1 VWAHGDY
8 CIINPKT
15 KGIVMLGRSD
25 GTLNPNG
32 VRFGSAEIYN
42 IVEAFKEVQDSLCV
56 SRRIGLD
63 EQVVLFLKMA
73 DGHLFSQ
80 DLVGRVKIAIRTQ
93 LSARHLPSIILE
105 TKAIPYTLSGKK
117 VEVAVKQIISGE
129 DVGNRGALANPES
142 LDLYSNIPALRPSG
156 IN

>member
-1 VWAHGDY
+1 LYGD
-8 CIINPKT
+8 P
-15 KGIVMLGRSD
+15 R
-25 GTLNPNG
+25 
-32 VRFGSAEIYN
+32 
-42 IVEAFKEVQDSLCV
+42 
-56 SRRIGLD
+56 
-63 EQVVLFLKMA
+63 
-73 DGHLFSQ
+73 FSQ

-105 TKAIPYTLSGKK
+105 TKAIPVGVYECIKNVFLCSFVYLLIVLIVQYTLSGKK